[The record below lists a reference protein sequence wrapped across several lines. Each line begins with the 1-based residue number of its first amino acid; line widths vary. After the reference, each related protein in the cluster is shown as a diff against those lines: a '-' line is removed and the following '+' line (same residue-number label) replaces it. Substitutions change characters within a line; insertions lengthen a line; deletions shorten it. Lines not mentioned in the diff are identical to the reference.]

1 MLPQEHRPA
10 PLFRDRSS
18 VDSVIP
24 YQPALV
30 MANPELGIKRVGS
43 TYDLSVGTYVVMLL
57 LAQTICLA
65 TMPVAPQNRPVKV
78 AAVGQQ

>member
-18 VDSVIP
+18 FDSVIA
-24 YQPALV
+24 YRPALV
-30 MANPELGIKRVGS
+30 MAKPGLRIKRVGS

-57 LAQTICLA
+57 LA
-65 TMPVAPQNRPVKV
+65 
-78 AAVGQQ
+78 